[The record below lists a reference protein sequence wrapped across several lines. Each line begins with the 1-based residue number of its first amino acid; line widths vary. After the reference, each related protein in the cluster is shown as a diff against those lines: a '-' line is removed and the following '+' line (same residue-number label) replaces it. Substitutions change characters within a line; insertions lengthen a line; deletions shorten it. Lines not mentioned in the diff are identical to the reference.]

1 MSVPAAY
8 LGVILI
14 WSTTPLGIQW
24 SAQGASFSFA
34 VMARMLIGLVI
45 CLALLFATRTA
56 FPFTPAARRLYAI
69 SGLSMFVAM
78 LLTYWG
84 ALHIPSG
91 LISVIFGLSPLVT
104 GVFAALWLGE
114 RTLTPIRLAGLGLS
128 LAGLWLIFG
137 QPWPGDGRATLG
149 TGAVV
154 AGMTVQALG
163 LVWIKRLSRPLNDEA
178 GIAFARERPGC
189 KARAEGRGRSAM
201 PRLATPQ
208 TGLSRANPSGRDFP
222 GGPLRYAALEGNDP
236 SLRAVPRGPSRKV
249 RVATLPRRSAACE
262 VRVSSLAIT
271 SGSLGVATPLFV
283 LAWLVAD
290 SAQLLPDTTPRATA
304 AIVYLGVFGSVV
316 GFTLYYYVIKH
327 LDAGR
332 VALIMLV
339 TPVTALLLGQ
349 TLNAEFIPAR
359 GWAGIALIGAGLL
372 LYEWQALRQLRGRAA
387 RT

>member
-14 WSTTPLGIQW
+14 WSTTPLAIQW

-34 VMARMLIGLVI
+34 VMARMLIGLAV
-45 CLALLFATRTA
+45 CLVLLAATRTA
-56 FPFTPAARRLYAI
+56 FPFTRAARRLYVV
-69 SGLSMFVAM
+69 SGLSLFASM

-104 GVFAALWLGE
+104 GVFAALWLAE
-114 RTLTPIRLAGLGLS
+114 RTLTPLRIAGLALA

-149 TGAVV
+149 TLATVT
-154 AGMTVQALG
+154 GMALQALG
-163 LVWIKRLSRPLNDEA
+163 LVWIKRLSRPPSDDA
-178 GIAFARERPGC
+178 GIAFVRERPGC
-189 KARAEGRGRSAM
+189 KARAEGRGRPTM

-236 SLRAVPRGPSRKV
+236 SLRAVPRGPSREV
-249 RVATLPRRSAACE
+249 RVATLHRRSAACE
-262 VRVSSLAIT
+262 VRVPSLAIT
-271 SGSLGVATPLFV
+271 TGSLGVAVPCFV
-283 LAWLVAD
+283 LAWLIAD
-290 SAQLLPDTTPRATA
+290 AAQLPPDTTLRAGA
-304 AIVYLGVFGSVV
+304 AIVYLGILGSVV
-316 GFTLYYYVIKH
+316 GFTLYYYMIKH

-332 VALIMLV
+332 IALIMLV
-339 TPVTALLLGQ
+339 TPVSALLLGQ
-349 TLNAEFIPAR
+349 TLNHERIPAI
-359 GWAGIALIGAGLL
+359 GWAGIALIGTGLL
-372 LYEWQALRQLRGRAA
+372 LYEWQALRQLRRPAIS
-387 RT
+387 

>member
-14 WSTTPLGIQW
+14 WSTTPLAIQW

-34 VMARMLIGLVI
+34 VMARMLIGLAI
-45 CLALLFATRTA
+45 CLTLLYATRTA

-69 SGLSMFVAM
+69 SGLSLCVSM

-114 RTLTPIRLAGLGLS
+114 RTLTPIRLSGLGLA

-137 QPWPGDGRATLG
+137 QPWPGDGRAALATA
-149 TGAVV
+149 AVV

-163 LVWIKRLSRPLNDEA
+163 LVWIKRLN
-178 GIAFARERPGC
+178 
-189 KARAEGRGRSAM
+189 
-201 PRLATPQ
+201 
-208 TGLSRANPSGRDFP
+208 
-222 GGPLRYAALEGNDP
+222 
-236 SLRAVPRGPSRKV
+236 LRA
-249 RVATLPRRSAACE
+249 
-262 VRVSSLAIT
+262 SSLAIT
-271 SGSLGVATPLFV
+271 TGSLGVATPLFV
-283 LAWLVAD
+283 LAWLMAD
-290 SAQLLPDTTPRATA
+290 AARLPPGTTLRASA
-304 AIVYLGVFGSVV
+304 AIVYLGVLGSVV

-339 TPVTALLLGQ
+339 TPVAALLLGQ
-349 TLNAEFIPAR
+349 TLNAEFIPAH
-359 GWAGIALIGAGLL
+359 GWAGIALIGMGLL
-372 LYEWQALRQLRGRAA
+372 LYEWQALRLLRRRPAEISP
-387 RT
+387 

>member
-24 SAQGASFSFA
+24 SAQGAGFSFA
-34 VMARMLIGLVI
+34 VMARMLIGLAI
-45 CLALLFATRTA
+45 CLVLLRATRTA
-56 FPFTPAARRLYAI
+56 FPFTPAARQLYAV
-69 SGLSMFVAM
+69 SGLTLFVSM

-104 GVFAALWLGE
+104 GVFAALWLSE
-114 RTLTPIRLAGLGLS
+114 RTLTPLRIAGLGLA

-137 QPWPGDGRATLG
+137 QPWPGDGHARLG
-149 TGAVV
+149 TLAAV
-154 AGMTVQALG
+154 AGMAVQALG
-163 LVWIKRLSRPLNDEA
+163 LVWIKRLDA
-178 GIAFARERPGC
+178 
-189 KARAEGRGRSAM
+189 
-201 PRLATPQ
+201 
-208 TGLSRANPSGRDFP
+208 
-222 GGPLRYAALEGNDP
+222 
-236 SLRAVPRGPSRKV
+236 
-249 RVATLPRRSAACE
+249 
-262 VRVSSLAIT
+262 RVSSLAIT
-271 SGSLGVATPLFV
+271 TGSLGVAVPCFV

-290 SAQLLPDTTPRATA
+290 AARLPPDITPRAGI
-304 AIVYLGVFGSVV
+304 AIVYLGVLGSVV

-327 LDAGR
+327 IDAGR

-349 TLNAEFIPAR
+349 TLNAEIIPAS

-372 LYEWQALRQLRGRAA
+372 LYEWQALRQLRRPAIS
-387 RT
+387 

>member
-14 WSTTPLGIQW
+14 WSTTPLAIQW
-24 SAQGASFSFA
+24 SAQGAGFSFA
-34 VMARMLIGLVI
+34 VMARMLIGLAV
-45 CLALLFATRTA
+45 CLLLMRATRTV

-69 SGLSMFVAM
+69 SGLSLFAAM

-114 RTLTPIRLAGLGLS
+114 RTLTSQRITGLVIA

-149 TGAVV
+149 TAAVV

-163 LVWIKRLSRPLNDEA
+163 LVWIKRLN
-178 GIAFARERPGC
+178 
-189 KARAEGRGRSAM
+189 
-201 PRLATPQ
+201 
-208 TGLSRANPSGRDFP
+208 
-222 GGPLRYAALEGNDP
+222 
-236 SLRAVPRGPSRKV
+236 LRASP
-249 RVATLPRRSAACE
+249 
-262 VRVSSLAIT
+262 LAIT
-271 SGSLGVATPLFV
+271 TGSLGVATPLFV
-283 LAWLVAD
+283 LAWLLAD
-290 SAQLLPDTTPRATA
+290 AAQLPSGTTLRAGA
-304 AIVYLGVFGSVV
+304 AIVYLGVLGSVV

-332 VALIMLV
+332 VALIMLI
-339 TPVTALLLGQ
+339 TPVAALLLGQ
-349 TLNAEFIPAR
+349 TLNHERIPAI
-359 GWAGIALIGAGLL
+359 GWAGIALIGTGLL
-372 LYEWQALRQLRGRAA
+372 LYEWQALRQLQRRP
-387 RT
+387 

>member
-14 WSTTPLGIQW
+14 WSTTPLAIQW

-34 VMARMLIGLVI
+34 VMARMLIGLVV
-45 CLALLFATRTA
+45 CLLLMRATRTA
-56 FPFTPAARRLYAI
+56 FPFTPAARQLYAI
-69 SGLSMFVAM
+69 SGLSLFVAM

-114 RTLTPIRLAGLGLS
+114 RTLTPQRITGLVIA

-149 TGAVV
+149 TLAVL
-154 AGMTVQALG
+154 AGMTAQALG
-163 LVWIKRLSRPLNDEA
+163 LVWIKRLNV
-178 GIAFARERPGC
+178 
-189 KARAEGRGRSAM
+189 RA
-201 PRLATPQ
+201 
-208 TGLSRANPSGRDFP
+208 
-222 GGPLRYAALEGNDP
+222 
-236 SLRAVPRGPSRKV
+236 
-249 RVATLPRRSAACE
+249 
-262 VRVSSLAIT
+262 SSLAIT

-283 LAWLVAD
+283 VAWLVAD
-290 SAQLLPDTTPRATA
+290 AARLPPDMTPRATA

-339 TPVTALLLGQ
+339 TPVAALLLGQ

-372 LYEWQALRQLRGRAA
+372 LYEWQALRQLRRRPAGA
-387 RT
+387 

>member
-163 LVWIKRLSRPLNDEA
+163 LVWIKRLN
-178 GIAFARERPGC
+178 
-189 KARAEGRGRSAM
+189 
-201 PRLATPQ
+201 
-208 TGLSRANPSGRDFP
+208 
-222 GGPLRYAALEGNDP
+222 
-236 SLRAVPRGPSRKV
+236 
-249 RVATLPRRSAACE
+249 

-283 LAWLVAD
+283 LAWLIAD
-290 SAQLLPDTTPRATA
+290 SAQLPPDTTPRATA

-359 GWAGIALIGAGLL
+359 GWAGIALIGTGLL
-372 LYEWQALRQLRGRAA
+372 LYEWQALRQLRGWAA